1 MREGEEGWNQAAVGG
16 DARMMVSKREGGEV
30 CVWGTRPKA

>member
-16 DARMMVSKREGGEV
+16 DARMMVSKREGGDV
-30 CVWGTRPKA
+30 CVGYKT